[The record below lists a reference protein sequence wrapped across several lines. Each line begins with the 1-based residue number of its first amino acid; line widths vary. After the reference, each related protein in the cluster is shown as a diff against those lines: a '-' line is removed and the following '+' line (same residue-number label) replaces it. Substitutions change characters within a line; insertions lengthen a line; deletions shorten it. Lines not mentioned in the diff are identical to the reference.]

1 MVRNRKNYV
10 EITTFFNFKQGT
22 TRVGNS
28 DVAKCNIT
36 SKNIQMLNIS
46 HLISKAGN
54 LKIIPYPIIYNPDF
68 SYLLQKSF
76 SSIHPYSKSRKC

>member
-10 EITTFFNFKQGT
+10 EITTFLNFKQGT

-28 DVAKCNIT
+28 DDAKCNIT
-36 SKNIQMLNIS
+36 FKNIQMLNIS
-46 HLISKAGN
+46 HLINKAGN
-54 LKIIPYPIIYNPDF
+54 FKIIPYPIIYNPDF
-68 SYLLQKSF
+68 SYLIQKSF

>member
-10 EITTFFNFKQGT
+10 EITTFLNFKQGT

-28 DVAKCNIT
+28 DAAKCNIT
-36 SKNIQMLNIS
+36 SKNIQNLNIS

-76 SSIHPYSKSRKC
+76 SSIHPNQKC

>member
-10 EITTFFNFKQGT
+10 EITTFLNFKQGT
-22 TRVGNS
+22 TRVVNS
-28 DVAKCNIT
+28 VVAKCNIT

-76 SSIHPYSKSRKC
+76 SSIRPYSRSQKC